1 MIVSLDYI
9 DTNTLAASFEVH
21 LIWGNIKN
29 YWEESIV
36 MTVIVAK
43 WTIDEYHRMIDAGI
57 LSDRKVEL
65 LKGEIVEMS
74 PEGEPHAYCSDEAGE
89 YLPKLLAERAKIRQ
103 AKPITLPNDS
113 EPEPDIAIVQRLGR
127 EYREH
132 HPYPENIFW
141 LIEYANSS
149 LEKDLERKSK
159 IYAEAGILEY
169 WVVNLKKLY
178 LVVFREILDGE
189 YATKLT
195 LTAGTIQPLAFPDIS
210 VAVEQIINS

>member
-1 MIVSLDYI
+1 
-9 DTNTLAASFEVH
+9 
-21 LIWGNIKN
+21 
-29 YWEESIV
+29 
-36 MTVIVAK
+36 MTFIVAK

-74 PEGEPHAYCSDEAGE
+74 PEGEPHPYCSDEAGE
-89 YLPKLLAERAKIRQ
+89 YLAKLLAERAKIRE
-103 AKPITLPNDS
+103 AKPITLLNDS

-149 LEKDLERKSK
+149 LEKDLEIKSK

-169 WVVNLKKLY
+169 WVVNLKKLH